1 MTSTKVSRVI
11 KASRK
16 AIYRALTD
24 PQALATWRVPDDMT
38 GRMHEFDPR
47 PGGGRYRMSLTY
59 TAPAGAPGK
68 TTADTDTF
76 EGEFVELVPD
86 EKVVEAI
93 VFEAEDT
100 KFGGVMTLTT
110 SLSDA
115 DDGTLVTMAHENL
128 PAGVRPEDNELGT
141 TMSLRK
147 LAALV
152 EQDQAAGS

>member
-24 PQALATWRVPDDMT
+24 PGALAAWRVPDGMT
-38 GRMHEFDPR
+38 AKMHEFDLR
-47 PGGGRYRMSLTY
+47 PGGRYRMSLTY
-59 TAPAGAPGK
+59 TAPGGAPGK

-76 EGEFVELVPD
+76 EGRFVELVPD

-93 VFEAEDT
+93 VFEADDV
-100 KFGGVMTLTT
+100 KFGGVMTMTSSLTK
-110 SLSDA
+110 A
-115 DDGTLVTMAHENL
+115 EGGTLVTIEHENL
-128 PAGVRPEDNELGT
+128 PPGVRPEDNELGT
-141 TMSLRK
+141 TMALRK

-152 EQDQAAGS
+152 E